1 MINPKKTIPKLAGAI
16 FALTG
21 AQACGDDA
29 ATATRAQVDAV
40 IDAFCMKVANC
51 NIGYTMQECT
61 EYYTGLVNSSNPT
74 PECYGAI
81 VSYANCL
88 SGLTC
93 EQLEAG
99 SRAACDDLYDP
110 VYEKC

>member
-16 FALTG
+16 VVLTG
-21 AQACGDDA
+21 AQACGNNA
-29 ATATRAQVDAV
+29 ATATRAQVDAA

-51 NIGYTMQECT
+51 NIGYTMQDCT
-61 EYYTGLVNSSNPT
+61 DYYTRLVNSTNAT

-88 SGLTC
+88 LGLRC
-93 EQLEAG
+93 DQLEAG
-99 SRAACDDLYDP
+99 SSACDDLYDP
-110 VYEKC
+110 VYYGC